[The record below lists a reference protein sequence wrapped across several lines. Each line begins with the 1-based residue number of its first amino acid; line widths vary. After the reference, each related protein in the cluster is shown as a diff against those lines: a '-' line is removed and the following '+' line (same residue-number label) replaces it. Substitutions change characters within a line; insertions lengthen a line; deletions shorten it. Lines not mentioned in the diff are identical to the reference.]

1 MQTLPLNFTFIAWI
15 LIPGLSWFVFTVS
28 IPSVKTV
35 TSQAFIC
42 TTLRVSHCICYS
54 RVGLPSELQT
64 HTCLSPFTSPQMLQS
79 HLDFHFSWKPALLLR
94 LPSCMNAEQLKK
106 GRNAGHCWCF
116 LTFLLCTLPTP
127 RPLGEEPCLLPTQSF
142 QGSPLPSVPYFP
154 FLAPSNQLFMQSMQR
169 PLSFQPSALAFPS
182 FVLFA
187 LFCFYLEKGLDN

>member
-1 MQTLPLNFTFIAWI
+1 MPHSSGNFSLMQTLPLNFTFIAWI

-35 TSQAFIC
+35 KSQAFIC

-79 HLDFHFSWKPALLLR
+79 HLDFHFSWKLALLLR

-116 LTFLLCTLPTP
+116 LTFLLCTLP
-127 RPLGEEPCLLPTQSF
+127 
-142 QGSPLPSVPYFP
+142 
-154 FLAPSNQLFMQSMQR
+154 MQSMQR
-169 PLSFQPSALAFPS
+169 PLSFQPSALAFPF